1 MDLAISRDP
10 LAGASCLYGRA
21 CKADFL
27 LTVKGVRFTF
37 VAALVESYPLP
48 RGSGM
53 NYGNIYSTVGSAG
66 RGIVVVLCLAW
77 AFLAGNQ
84 GAQAQTG
91 PATLGAPR
99 ATLSEAT
106 RPVET
111 RQELPYVVLENGRL
125 LRGTVTRDKTDAVI
139 KLQSGGA
146 VRLPWERI
154 RAVAN
159 SLPEAFQLQR
169 AQLIPRDVN
178 GHVDLC
184 EWCLRNRLYSEAS
197 LLLRAI
203 RTLKDDGPTIAS
215 LERRLKSGMEAE
227 VRRVNDKRLRA
238 KPNATQPTSDL
249 ANEGDADVVTE
260 LTRATFHQQIHPIL
274 VNRCAAGGCHGK
286 SGNGLLVQRPPQG
299 QLVSRRLSNRNLER
313 VGKYIGENEVLDS
326 TLFRMAISDHTGDG
340 PPLKNDNP
348 AAQALMAWILQ
359 WQRDH
364 SVTAKESP
372 VDENETSTS
381 DSSSEPSVGGEIKA
395 KNAPQG
401 IQGTDKAVPLPSE
414 ATDPY
419 DPSEFNR
426 RVRG

>member
-1 MDLAISRDP
+1 
-10 LAGASCLYGRA
+10 
-21 CKADFL
+21 
-27 LTVKGVRFTF
+27 
-37 VAALVESYPLP
+37 
-48 RGSGM
+48 M

-77 AFLAGNQ
+77 AFPAGNQ
-84 GAQAQTG
+84 VVQAQTG

-99 ATLSEAT
+99 ETRSRETRSGETRSGETRSGET

-139 KLQSGGA
+139 KLQNGGA
-146 VRLPWERI
+146 VRLPLERI

-169 AQLIPRDVN
+169 AQLMPRDVN

-184 EWCLRNRLYSEAS
+184 EWCLRNRLYTEAS

-203 RTLKDDGPTIAS
+203 RTLKDDGPTIAA

-227 VRRVNDKRLRA
+227 VRRVNDMRLTA
-238 KPNATQPTSDL
+238 KPNATQQTSDL
-249 ANEGDADVVTE
+249 ANERDADVVTE

-286 SGNGLLVQRPPQG
+286 SANGLLVQRPPQG

-326 TLFRMAISDHTGDG
+326 MLFRMAIGDHAGDG
-340 PPLKNDNP
+340 PPLKNDDP

-359 WQRDH
+359 WQRDR

-372 VDENETSTS
+372 VDENEASTS

-395 KNAPQG
+395 KNVPQG

-426 RVRG
+426 RFHR